1 MFDPTDSASY
11 LFPPPRRRGLFL
23 HLGVAL
29 LLVAGAGGS
38 LYFAMDEHVGAYFP
52 LLLVVAIIFFLPI
65 PIVVYRGYALIRASY
80 ILERDGLHIRW
91 GLRTEDIPLNTVEW
105 IRPVNELGNAL
116 AQPPFNATGAIL
128 GKREV
133 ADLGTVEF
141 LASEMDDA
149 LVVVTRDKAFVIS
162 PADSR
167 GFLRSFQQVAELGSL
182 NPIPQVSIVPAAF
195 MRHVWMDAYVRI
207 LLLVGLGLTVV
218 LFLVVSIAIP
228 NLKEVS
234 IGFTPQGTPME
245 PGNPVR
251 LLLLPIL
258 AALCYGMDV
267 TGGLYF
273 YNKENQ
279 HAISYLLLAAGILLP
294 LLLLISVGLLLR

>member
-1 MFDPTDSASY
+1 MLNPIEGTTY
-11 LFPPPRRRGLFL
+11 LFTPPRRRGLFL

-29 LLVAGAGGS
+29 LLLAGAGGS
-38 LYFAMDEHVGAYFP
+38 LYFAMDEQVGGYFP
-52 LLLVVAIIFFLPI
+52 LLLVIAIVCLLPI
-65 PIVVYRGYALIRASY
+65 PVVMYRGYALIRASY
-80 ILERDGLHIRW
+80 VLERDGLHIKW
-91 GLRTEDIPLNTVEW
+91 GLRTEDIPLNTIEW
-105 IRPVNELGNAL
+105 LRPVNELGQAL
-116 AQPPFNATGAIL
+116 QNPPFSATGAIL

-149 LVVVTRDKAFVIS
+149 LVVVTHDKVFVIS
-162 PADSR
+162 PADAR
-167 GFLRSFQQVAELGSL
+167 GFLRTFQQVAELGSL
-182 NPIPQVSIVPAAF
+182 NPILQVSIVPAAF
-195 MRHVWMDAYVRI
+195 MRQVWMDGLFRI
-207 LLLVGLGLTVV
+207 LFLVGLGLTVI

-234 IGFTPQGTPME
+234 IGFTPQGNLLE

-258 AALCYGMDV
+258 AAFCFAMDV
-267 TGGLYF
+267 MGGMYF

-279 HAISYLLLAAGILLP
+279 QTISYLLMAAGTLVP
-294 LLLLISVGLLLR
+294 LLLLISVGLLLQ